1 MINCIIVD
9 DEPLA
14 REIIRMHLSKLS
26 GWNIIQ
32 ECINAMEAY
41 EALINNNVQVIF
53 IDIQMPRIQ
62 GVDFLRSLKNPPKII
77 FTTAHSSYAVE
88 GFELNAIDYLLK
100 PITFDRFK
108 QAITKVEQQISQSTS
123 AVSEVPGVAM
133 LPPLHEDFI
142 FIKQDNRLVK
152 VSFADILFLEARR
165 DFTQIQ
171 LKDKKILAGFHLKML
186 EDMLPSSLFM
196 RVHRSYIVKL
206 NAIEVLVGNMIEMK
220 GFQIPVSS
228 SNRSALALVLRL

>member
-1 MINCIIVD
+1 MIDCIIVD

-14 REIIRMHLSKLS
+14 RDIIRMHLSQLP
-26 GWNIIQ
+26 GWNIVQ

-41 EALINNNVQVIF
+41 EALINHNIQVIF
-53 IDIQMPRIQ
+53 LDIQMPRIQ
-62 GVDFLRSLKNPPKII
+62 GMDFLRSLKKPPEII
-77 FTTAHSSYAVE
+77 FTTAHATYAVE

-108 QAITKVEQQISQSTS
+108 QAITKVEQQLAQNTSVISN
-123 AVSEVPGVAM
+123 VPAINI
-133 LPPLHEDFI
+133 LPPAHEDFI
-142 FIKQDNRLVK
+142 FIKQDSRLVK

-171 LKDKKILAGFHLKML
+171 LKDKKMLAGFHLKML

-206 NAIEVLVGNMIEMK
+206 SAIEVVTGNIIEIM
-220 GFQIPVSS
+220 GFRIPVSS
-228 SNRSALALVLRL
+228 SNRNALAVALRI

>member
-14 REIIRMHLSKLS
+14 REIICLHLAQLPGWRMV
-26 GWNIIQ
+26 Q
-32 ECINAMEAY
+32 QCINAMEAY
-41 EALINNNVQVIF
+41 EALINHNIQVIF
-53 IDIQMPRIQ
+53 LDVQMPRIL
-62 GVDFLRSLKNPPKII
+62 GVNFLRSLKDPPKII
-77 FTTAHSSYAVE
+77 FTTAHSNYAVE

-100 PITFDRFK
+100 PITFNRFK
-108 QAITKVEQQISQSTS
+108 QAVTKAEQQLAQGTVAI
-123 AVSEVPGVAM
+123 SEVPAVVM
-133 LPPLHEDFI
+133 PSPTHEDFI

-171 LKDKKILAGFHLKML
+171 LTDKKILAGFHLKML

-206 NAIEVLVGNMIEMK
+206 NAIEALTGNTIEIK

-228 SNRSALALVLRL
+228 ANRNTLALALRI